1 MIKCAVFD
9 LDGTLLNTLT
19 TIAYYCNKS
28 LEALGLEPIETEKYK
43 YFVGEGAAKLIH
55 RILEYRAFSASAER
69 EAEIL
74 NEYVSSY
81 NKNPEYLTAV
91 YNGIEPLLDR
101 LSEEG
106 ISIAVL
112 SNKPESS
119 VKPLVEKFF
128 GNERFSIVSG
138 QKEGVPR
145 KPDPTALFEILE
157 KLGATP
163 EECLYIGDTSTDMKT
178 GKAAGPFT
186 VGVLW
191 GFRDRE
197 ELIENGAD
205 FIAENPMQ
213 IAELI

>member
-9 LDGTLLNTLT
+9 LDGTLLDTLT
-19 TIAYYCNKS
+19 TIAYYCNKTLSS
-28 LEALGLEPIETEKYK
+28 LGAEPIETEKYK

-119 VKPLVEKFF
+119 VKPLVKKFF
-128 GNERFSIVSG
+128 ESERFSIVSG
-138 QKEGVPR
+138 QKEGIPR
-145 KPDPTALFEILE
+145 KPDPTALFEIL
-157 KLGATP
+157 KNLGAAA

-178 GKAAGPFT
+178 GKAAGAFT
-186 VGVLW
+186 IGVLW
-191 GFRDRE
+191 GFRKRE